1 MKGKI
6 SKIWINKL
14 DDGRTY
20 ATLMIGGRKY
30 TTWDQ
35 SHYQSLKKGDVID
48 FDYKKA
54 GNFKNIKS
62 LSVIGE
68 EKPTNDPFQQYINEY
83 GPDLDLIK
91 NREIVRMSCLKSA
104 IYATGDLSELDI
116 DERAETTIEIAKRFE
131 QYITDFEYLLKKRKD
146 D

>member
-20 ATLMIGGRKY
+20 ATLLINGRKY
-30 TTWDQ
+30 TSWEQD
-35 SHYQSLKKGDVID
+35 HYQNLKKGDVVEYE
-48 FDYKKA
+48 FRQA

-62 LSVIGE
+62 IALTDSKNEPTGDIYSQYFE
-68 EKPTNDPFQQYINEY
+68 EN
-83 GPDLDLIK
+83 GLDLELIK

-104 IYATGDLSELDI
+104 LYATQTLTELDI
-116 DERAETTIEIAKRFE
+116 DERAETAIEMAKKFE
-131 QYITDFEYLLKKRKD
+131 QYITDFEYLLRK
-146 D
+146 